1 MSNTTLPEQARALAG
16 SEGGDR
22 PAPRRARPGALL
34 APLLA
39 TLAAICCGPDG
50 VPDGPPGSPSA
61 RREIVAALRS
71 DLEVERSP
79 ADGGGGV
86 RLLGEPSGPDPV
98 EAGGEGRWVFE
109 YTAGAL
115 GVAAGGAIYF
125 QVSPFWGWSTP
136 QVELAEA
143 PGFTVVSTEANGVEL
158 LPATVDRQLL
168 AVEIGGRALAE
179 GERVRIDY
187 GAGGPGATADRYAE
201 RRSPFWF
208 AVDGDGDGVRRL
220 LAGPPAVDVVAGPAR
235 QIVVTAPSIVRPGEE
250 APLVIAVLDRG
261 GNAFLPWQGEL
272 TIRPLAVPCA
282 DLPGIACDLATELAA
297 PETVALAADDSGLA
311 TLEITAPAG
320 GIYLIDVQGTGG
332 VVGRSNPIIV
342 STTLPR
348 LLWGDLHGHSQL
360 SDGTATP
367 EDYFRYARDV
377 AALDVAAL
385 TDHDHWGM
393 EPLARHPGLWE
404 EIRSAVRGAHDPGRF
419 VALLAFEWTSWIYGH
434 RHVLYFTDEGE
445 VYDSIDPDFETPAAL
460 WAALR
465 GQSALTVAHHSAGG
479 PVATDWTIPPD
490 PELEPVTEV
499 VSVHGVS
506 EAADAPNVI
515 YEAVPGNFVRD
526 ALGRGYVLGF
536 VGSGDTHD
544 GHPGLGQLGAPTG
557 GLAALVGAEPT
568 RQGVLEALRTRRS
581 YATSGPR
588 IVLRVTLDGEEAG
601 AAIPPRAEGVLEVL
615 AVAPERLDR
624 LDVVRSGTVV
634 LSLPLGLRSHHLEH
648 ELSGLTAGEFVYV
661 RVIQEDGQAAWSS
674 PFFVR

>member
-1 MSNTTLPEQARALAG
+1 MSNTTLPEQARALA
-16 SEGGDR
+16 SPEGGDR
-22 PAPRRARPGALL
+22 RASRRARPGLL
-34 APLLA
+34 LSPLLTA
-39 TLAAICCGPDG
+39 LAAISCGPG
-50 VPDGPPGSPSA
+50 GAPEGPPGSPSA

-71 DLEVERSP
+71 DLEAERSP
-79 ADGGGGV
+79 ADGGGSA
-86 RLLGEPSGPDPV
+86 RLLAEASGPDPV

-109 YTAGAL
+109 YTAGVL

-143 PGFTVVSTEANGVEL
+143 PGFTVVSTAAEGVEL
-158 LPATVDRQLL
+158 LPATIDRQLL
-168 AVEIGGRALAE
+168 AVEIGGRALTE

-220 LAGPPAVDVVAGPAR
+220 LAEPPAVDVVAGPAR
-235 QIVVTAPSIVRPGEE
+235 QIAVTAPSIVRPGEE

-261 GNAFLPWQGEL
+261 GNAFLPWEGEL
-272 TIRPLAVPCA
+272 TIKALAVPCA
-282 DLPGIACDLATELAA
+282 GLPGIACDLATELEA
-297 PETVALAADDSGLA
+297 PETVALTADDSGLT

-332 VVGRSNPIIV
+332 VAGRSNPIVV
-342 STTLPR
+342 SATLPR

-367 EDYFRYARDV
+367 EGYFRYARDV

-393 EPLARHPGLWE
+393 EPLARHPGLWA
-404 EIRSAVRGAHDPGRF
+404 EIGSAVRGAHDPGRF

-490 PELEPVTEV
+490 RELEPVTEV

-515 YEAVPGNFVRD
+515 YDAVPGNFVRD
-526 ALGRGYVLGF
+526 ALGRGYMLGF

-557 GLAALVGAEPT
+557 GLAALVGAEAT
-568 RQGVLEALRTRRS
+568 RQGVLATLRSRRT

-601 AAIPPRAEGVLEVL
+601 AVVSARAHGTLEIL
-615 AVAPERLDR
+615 AVAPERLAR
-624 LDVVRSGTVV
+624 VDVVRSGAVV
-634 LSLPLGLRSHHLEH
+634 TSLPLSLRTHHLSRGVDDLE
-648 ELSGLTAGEFVYV
+648 AGEFLYV
-661 RVIQEDGQAAWSS
+661 RVVQEDGAAAWSS